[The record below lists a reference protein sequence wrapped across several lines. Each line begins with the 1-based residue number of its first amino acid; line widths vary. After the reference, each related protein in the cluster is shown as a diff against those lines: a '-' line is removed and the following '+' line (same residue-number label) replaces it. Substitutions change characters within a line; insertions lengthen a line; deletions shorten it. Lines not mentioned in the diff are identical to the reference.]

1 MKTMQYEAADSADSP
16 VPLAVVLHIA
26 YTGYGVV
33 RSLASAGIP
42 IVAFQKDL
50 TPPEAR
56 SGLCR
61 RVVTF
66 ADEDDLLARLVS
78 LAGECGEKP
87 VLFITSDV
95 YVEFFIRHRDILE
108 DLFLIHYPATET
120 VDLLLR
126 KDSFL
131 DYASR
136 RGLPMPRSWK
146 IGSMDDL
153 DEHMHSMAFPV
164 IVKPFH
170 KTRAWLAARLAK
182 AYLAGSREEL
192 VSLYRKVFPVEARLL
207 VQEWVPGPD
216 SNVEYCLAYF
226 DQDSRCLASFTGAKI
241 RQWPV
246 GTGSTAS
253 TRPVDNELI
262 RVVTIALFSAL
273 GYQGFGSVE
282 YKKHEITGKYYIMEP
297 TVGRPNQ
304 QSYVATANGINM
316 PLVAYNAL
324 TGLSLGQPHTPVD
337 EPVYYVD
344 EWADAGSVLMH
355 LLKGRNCLGDL
366 LDLLG
371 RKKAFRYADRRD
383 MRVFFGSCLRLAEVG
398 WDRLSRKNGNGC
410 RP

>member
-1 MKTMQYEAADSADSP
+1 MKTMQYEARDSADSP

-50 TPPEAR
+50 KPPEAR

-61 RVVTF
+61 RIVTF

-95 YVEFFIRHRDILE
+95 DVEFFIRHRDILE

-126 KDSFL
+126 KDAFL

-153 DEHMHSMAFPV
+153 QEHIRSMDFPV
-164 IVKPFH
+164 IVKPFN
-170 KTRAWLAARLAK
+170 KTKAWLAARLAK
-182 AYLAGSREEL
+182 AYLIESREEL
-192 VSLYRKVFPVEARLL
+192 VSLYRKILRGARLL
-207 VQEWVPGPD
+207 VHG
-216 SNVEYCLAYF
+216 CLALTERGIMPAYF

-282 YKKHEITGKYYIMEP
+282 YKRHEKTGKYYIMEP

-316 PLVAYNAL
+316 PLIAYNAL
-324 TGLSLGQPHTPVD
+324 TVFH
-337 EPVYYVD
+337 
-344 EWADAGSVLMH
+344 WGSRTHPWMN
-355 LLKGRNCLGDL
+355 RSI
-366 LDLLG
+366 
-371 RKKAFRYADRRD
+371 
-383 MRVFFGSCLRLAEVG
+383 MSM
-398 WDRLSRKNGNGC
+398 NGPMQAVC
-410 RP
+410 